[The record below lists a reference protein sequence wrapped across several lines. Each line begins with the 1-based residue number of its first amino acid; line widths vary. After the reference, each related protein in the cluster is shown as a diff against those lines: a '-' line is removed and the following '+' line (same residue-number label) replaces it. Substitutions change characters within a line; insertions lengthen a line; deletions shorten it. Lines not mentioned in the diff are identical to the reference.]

1 MKELKRDHNDDKERA
16 IKEEREKLESF
27 QLEKVYIYILAQ
39 MLCSKMK
46 FLNHLKEI
54 LFLKTIYFGILDAA
68 IFYIF

>member
-1 MKELKRDHNDDKERA
+1 MKKLKRDHNDDKERA
-16 IKEEREKLESF
+16 IKEEREKLKSF
-27 QLEKVYIYILAQ
+27 QLEKVYIYILGQ

-46 FLNHLKEI
+46 FLNHLKGT